1 MDLGER
7 LKMKRI
13 ETLGAICGIVI
24 LESIA
29 LMKGIDGTILT
40 MVIGVLAGLGGYY
53 IRGWKENGIL
63 YRTEKSDS

>member
-1 MDLGER
+1 
-7 LKMKRI
+7 MKKI
-13 ETLGAICGIVI
+13 ETITAICGIVI

-53 IRGWKENGIL
+53 IGGRKEDGIL
-63 YRTEKSDS
+63 FRAEKGDS